1 MPIFNHWLDLGK
13 FKQVLWRFQIWDR
26 MFWMWLVLV
35 QLMLVFTFLQ
45 STTHLGDKWLCPI
58 ERNSMIPAVFCLTFT
73 PGVLNKVLYGEVPP
87 MYTIFDGKGTAV
99 AGIHMPS
106 IDKWYSF
113 HELFVEFCIPFNCC
127 KWTVFKIW
135 NVFLDYFTT
144 KKFIC

>member
-13 FKQVLWRFQIWDR
+13 LKQVLWRFQIWDR
-26 MFWMWLVLV
+26 MSWMCLVLV

-73 PGVLNKVLYGEVPP
+73 RGYSTKFYTGRFRRCTPFLTEKVPL
-87 MYTIFDGKGTAV
+87 V
-99 AGIHMPS
+99 AGIHIPS

-144 KKFIC
+144 KKFTC